1 MSAQAASE
9 AQGERL
15 GSGAMFDAIAP
26 RYDLLNRIISFGI
39 DRGWRRR
46 CVRALGD
53 APARIL
59 DLATGT
65 GDLAI
70 ESAKT
75 YPDARVVGVDPSTK
89 MLEIGVQKIAA
100 HQLSERVQ
108 LQEGSAEELPFED
121 ASFDAVTIA
130 FGIRNVP
137 DRPRA
142 LREMRRV
149 TRPGGKVAVLE
160 LSEPPGGVMGSLAR
174 IHVHHV
180 VPFLGGMLSGNKEYR
195 YLQRSIAAFPRPEV
209 FATMMEAAGLANVH
223 AQPLTMG
230 VAHLYVGEVPVR

>member
-1 MSAQAASE
+1 MTSE
-9 AQGERL
+9 TVSEPQRL

-46 CVRALGD
+46 AVRALGD
-53 APARIL
+53 SPNRIL

-70 ESAKT
+70 EVAKT
-75 YPDARVVGVDPSTK
+75 HANATVVGVDPSTK

-100 HQLSERVQ
+100 MGLSERVR
-108 LQEGSAEELPFED
+108 LQEGNAEELPFED

-142 LREMRRV
+142 LGEMRRV
-149 TRPGGKVAVLE
+149 TRAGGRVAVLE

-180 VPFLGGMLSGNKEYR
+180 VPFVGGVLSGNKEYR
-195 YLQRSIAAFPRPEV
+195 YLQKSIAAFPRPEV
-209 FATMMEAAGLANVH
+209 FATMMETAGLVNVH

>member
-75 YPDARVVGVDPSTK
+75 YPGARVVGVDPSTK

-100 HQLSERVQ
+100 QQLSERVQ

-130 FGIRNVP
+130 FN
-137 DRPRA
+137 A
-142 LREMRRV
+142 
-149 TRPGGKVAVLE
+149 
-160 LSEPPGGVMGSLAR
+160 
-174 IHVHHV
+174 
-180 VPFLGGMLSGNKEYR
+180 R
-195 YLQRSIAAFPRPEV
+195 YLV
-209 FATMMEAAGLANVH
+209 EALQNVEGDQLALEMSGPLSPGVIKPVDDPDYVH
-223 AQPLTMG
+223 VIM
-230 VAHLYVGEVPVR
+230 PVRTPS